1 MLKRGMKKRIER
13 EKKVRKAR
21 ADSYRVFC
29 TGVVLAGVL
38 FLGGC
43 GMGNGAGNKTVQGNS
58 ALEERDYQQ
67 AQQFFQEAVQE
78 GEQKVVVYRGLG
90 MAYMGLA
97 KYEEAE
103 ASFRTALE
111 YTDNRM
117 TENVQDIRLY
127 LATVQYRAE
136 KYEDTITT
144 CDDILREES
153 KGNADAY
160 FLRGASYLYEGN
172 QEEAK
177 KDFDAAVKL
186 SPEDYDLYLNIYEC
200 YRSRSLSGLGAAY
213 LQTAL
218 NIPGGDLQHY
228 YNRGRIHYYLE
239 NYEEAQSLLIGPVE
253 EKYQPAMNL
262 IGKVYLKLGDYEHAR
277 AVYQQIQSE
286 FGADADSF
294 NGLALCAI
302 ESGDYDAAL
311 SYIAQGLALEG
322 TSGKQELYFN
332 EIIVYEKK
340 LDFGTAKAKAQE
352 YVQKYPGDEAGQKE
366 WMFLSTR

>member
-1 MLKRGMKKRIER
+1 M
-13 EKKVRKAR
+13 
-21 ADSYRVFC
+21 
-29 TGVVLAGVL
+29 
-38 FLGGC
+38 
-43 GMGNGAGNKTVQGNS
+43 
-58 ALEERDYQQ
+58 
-67 AQQFFQEAVQE
+67 
-78 GEQKVVVYRGLG
+78 
-90 MAYMGLA
+90 
-97 KYEEAE
+97 
-103 ASFRTALE
+103 
-111 YTDNRM
+111 
-117 TENVQDIRLY
+117 
-127 LATVQYRAE
+127 
-136 KYEDTITT
+136 
-144 CDDILREES
+144 
-153 KGNADAY
+153 
-160 FLRGASYLYEGN
+160 
-172 QEEAK
+172 
-177 KDFDAAVKL
+177 
-186 SPEDYDLYLNIYEC
+186 
-200 YRSRSLSGLGAAY
+200 
-213 LQTAL
+213 
-218 NIPGGDLQHY
+218 
-228 YNRGRIHYYLE
+228 
-239 NYEEAQSLLIGPVE
+239 LIGPVE